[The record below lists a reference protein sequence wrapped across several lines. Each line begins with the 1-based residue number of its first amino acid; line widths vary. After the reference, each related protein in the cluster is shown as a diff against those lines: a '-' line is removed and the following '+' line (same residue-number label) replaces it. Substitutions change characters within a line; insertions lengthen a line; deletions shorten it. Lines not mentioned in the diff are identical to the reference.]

1 MHIGTDARGPR
12 LSEVDPLSRQSYA
25 TPSTPLGH
33 ERLGAC
39 ESCPPIEEFRM
50 CEWAAQPHARV
61 HRQQNTTFRGIYLGY
76 LSAGRVSSLASARR
90 LRAGL
95 FSRRPRVLRALAVA
109 GRSSCYPHVPLCLV
123 VVACCS

>member
-1 MHIGTDARGPR
+1 MRLTDMHIGTGARSPR

-33 ERLGAC
+33 ERLGAY

-61 HRQQNTTFRGIYLGY
+61 HRQQKPPFG
-76 LSAGRVSSLASARR
+76 VSIQAT
-90 LRAGL
+90 
-95 FSRRPRVLRALAVA
+95 SRQDAFHHLPA
-109 GRSSCYPHVPLCLV
+109 H
-123 VVACCS
+123 VACALGFLVGVNGRHARWR